1 MLYLFPLLAVFI
13 WAGNSIVNKLSF
25 GMIEP
30 EAIAF
35 YRWFFAMLI
44 LTPFVIKP
52 VWQKR
57 YIIQP
62 LLPKFAT
69 LALLGMVLNQSL
81 AYFAAAT
88 TTATNMAL
96 FTSLVPMMSLF
107 LAVPLLKQKLSPLAL
122 VGTFISLFGLV
133 FMLGQGDIVNFSVG
147 VTQGDILL
155 LISAFMYALY
165 GVLIKRWQLPLATWE
180 SVYIQGVIAVVLLL
194 PLLFSSPSMAMTA
207 QSAPLV
213 MYAAIAASLLAPWAW
228 INGINRLGADRAS
241 VFFNLM
247 PIIAAVLAAIILNET
262 LAIYHYI
269 GGSMIIMGGGGG
281 QIKFKPKAVPTL
293 ACPK

>member
-52 VWQKR
+52 VWKKR
-57 YIIQP
+57 HIIQP

-96 FTSLVPMMSLF
+96 ITSLVPMISLF

-122 VGTFISLFGLV
+122 IGMIISLFGLI
-133 FMLGQGDIVNFSVG
+133 FMLSQGDIVNFSVG

-194 PLLFSSPSMAMTA
+194 PLLFSGSSMAITT

-228 INGINRLGADRAS
+228 INGINRLGADSAS

-247 PIIAAVLAAIILNET
+247 PIVAAVLAAIILDET

-269 GGSMIIMGGGGG
+269 GGSMVIMGVMLV
-281 QIKFKPKAVPTL
+281 QIKFKPKVAPTL
-293 ACPK
+293 ACPD